1 MVAMGGHMLP
11 PEAMIVSHS
20 FPSAHPFPSRRTQ
33 KRQARSPMDA
43 LGGVGWEPGLAS
55 MFNESPAP

>member
-1 MVAMGGHMLP
+1 MAICCHVMPRL
-11 PEAMIVSHS
+11 AMIVSQL
-20 FPSAHPFPSRRTQ
+20 FPSLRTQ

-55 MFNESPAP
+55 IFNEFPVP